1 MSTSH
6 AQRHI
11 PSTAARPVTA
21 CNPPCSEEENF
32 ELLVENG
39 LMRLSFD
46 TTRTESF
53 RVELAKDQ
61 CRR

>member
-1 MSTSH
+1 MPLSPPPRDTPINLH
-6 AQRHI
+6 A
-11 PSTAARPVTA
+11 TAQ
-21 CNPPCSEEENF
+21 
-32 ELLVENG
+32 LLVGNG